1 MANNK
6 PIDDF
11 DWDAFVNQASSQ
23 SIEKSTEETTV
34 MDEET
39 VVFGTVISIN
49 QHDVLVNIGSSND
62 GIVSASEFL
71 YNPELKV
78 GDVVENPERTDPVRQ
93 S

>member
-49 QHDVLVNIGSSND
+49 QHDVLVN
-62 GIVSASEFL
+62 
-71 YNPELKV
+71 
-78 GDVVENPERTDPVRQ
+78 T
-93 S
+93 